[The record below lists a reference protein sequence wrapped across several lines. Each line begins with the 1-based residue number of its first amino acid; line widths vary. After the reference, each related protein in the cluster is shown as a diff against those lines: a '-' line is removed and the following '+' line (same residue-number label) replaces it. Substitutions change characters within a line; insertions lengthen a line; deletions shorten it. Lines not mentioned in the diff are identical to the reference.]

1 MKTRA
6 GLHREIARAYDMIEG
21 TELTIGEVVKVAGTV
36 YGESTP
42 VFKSNVEN
50 YEFALAI
57 VEGKPVFKGDELYD
71 GNGCKII
78 VERTDGVNIYGT
90 HCNLDRV
97 VWDIKLCSFSPKPKT
112 VMVELLVEDAHQ
124 FVDSLTHGR
133 VSDSIRKALGEL

>member
-1 MKTRA
+1 MTLSELYLEA
-6 GLHREIARAYDMIEG
+6 ARVAKMIEG
-21 TELTIGEVVKVAGTV
+21 TDLLINDVIKIYGIV
-36 YGESTP
+36 YERERVLFRHEP
-42 VFKSNVEN
+42 EA